1 VFNLGVGFA
10 CVVGEDDVELALR
23 TLESAGQPAWVA
35 GRVVKGEGVTLR

>member
-10 CVVGEDDVELALR
+10 CMVSESDVELALR

-35 GRVVKGEGVTLR
+35 GKVVQGEGVTLR